1 MLATAPLAIDV
12 LFVVTVIGT
21 LALVLG
27 GASRA
32 AARVSPGA
40 LRGVRVAAVAAG
52 GWLALT
58 AALTDHGFFDDFY
71 ALPPHML
78 LAVGPPLLGALALI
92 ASGRL
97 DRLLAAMPPS
107 WPIGV
112 QAFRIA
118 VEIVLWRL
126 AVAGVAPEIMA
137 FTGRN
142 VDILVGLTA
151 PIVAYFC
158 FVRRTWPARVAWWW
172 NWAGVLVLLNVVVHA
187 QLSAPTRFRVFATEP
202 ATTFIGDLPYIW
214 LPAVLV
220 PLAWALHAASLRQ
233 LRSRP

>member
-21 LALVLG
+21 LAAVLA

-32 AARVSPGA
+32 AARVGSGA
-40 LRGVRVAAVAAG
+40 LRAVRLGAVAAG

-58 AALTDHGFFDDFY
+58 AALTDRGFFDDFST
-71 ALPPHML
+71 LPPHML
-78 LAVGPPLLGALALI
+78 VAVGPPLLGALALI
-92 ASGRL
+92 TSGRL

-112 QAFRIA
+112 QAFRIV

-126 AVAGVAPEIMA
+126 AVAGVAPEIMT

-151 PIVAYFC
+151 PIVAYAC
-158 FVRRTWPARVAWWW
+158 FVRRSWPAWVARWW
-172 NWAGVLVLLNVVVHA
+172 NWAGVLILLNVVMHA
-187 QLSAPTRFRVFATEP
+187 QLSAPTPFRVFATEP
-202 ATTFIGDLPYIW
+202 PTTFIGDLPYIW

-233 LRSRP
+233 LRGRA

>member
-1 MLATAPLAIDV
+1 MLGTAPLAIDV

-21 LALVLG
+21 LAVVLG

-32 AARVSPGA
+32 AARVGPDA
-40 LRGVRVAAVAAG
+40 RRAVRVAAVAAG

-58 AALTDHGFFDDFY
+58 AALTDHGFFDDFS

-78 LAVGPPLLGALALI
+78 LAVGPPLLGTLALI
-92 ASGRL
+92 LSGRL
-97 DRLLAAMPPS
+97 DRLLAAMPPA

-126 AVAGVAPEIMA
+126 AVAGVAPEIMT

-151 PIVAYFC
+151 PIVAYCC
-158 FVRRTWPARVAWWW
+158 FVRRWWPARVARWW
-172 NWAGVLVLLNVVVHA
+172 NWAGVLILLNVVVHA

-202 ATTFIGDLPYIW
+202 PTTFIGDLPYIW

-233 LRSRP
+233 LRSRT

>member
-1 MLATAPLAIDV
+1 MLESAPLAIDG
-12 LFVVTVIGT
+12 LFVATVIGT
-21 LALVLG
+21 LAVVLG

-32 AARVSPGA
+32 AARVGPGA

-52 GWLALT
+52 GWLAVT
-58 AALTDHGFFDDFY
+58 AALADHGFFDDFD

-78 LAVGPPLLGALALI
+78 VAVGPPLLGALALLM
-92 ASGRL
+92 SGRL
-97 DRLLAAMPPS
+97 DRLLAAMPPA

-112 QAFRIA
+112 QAFRIV

-126 AVAGVAPEIMA
+126 AVAGVAPEIMT

-151 PIVAYFC
+151 PIVAYAC
-158 FVRRTWPARVAWWW
+158 FVRRAWPPWVARWW
-172 NWAGVLVLLNVVVHA
+172 NWAGVVILLNVVVHA
-187 QLSAPTRFRVFATEP
+187 QLSAPTPFRVFDTEP
-202 ATTFIGDLPYIW
+202 PTTFIGELPYIW

-233 LRSRP
+233 LRSRA